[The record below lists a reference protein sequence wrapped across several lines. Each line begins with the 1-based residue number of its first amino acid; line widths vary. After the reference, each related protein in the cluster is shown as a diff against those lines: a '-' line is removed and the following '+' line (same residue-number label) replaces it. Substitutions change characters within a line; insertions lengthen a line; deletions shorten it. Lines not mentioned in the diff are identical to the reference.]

1 MKNDLFFMSVAILAV
16 WREHD
21 PKSVLGVVISD
32 EAGTD
37 YEIKMVIKK
46 NNKFEMLLDLFDDF
60 SFDNANIYMTM
71 TPWAELIS
79 AAEAKNVRKL
89 LYIPTTT
96 ALAPTSPNIIV
107 HPFEHT
113 FGRIID
119 MLSCYKPRDLSI
131 NKV

>member
-16 WREHD
+16 WKEVD
-21 PKSVLGVVISD
+21 PKSVMGVVVSD
-32 EAGTD
+32 ENGID
-37 YEIKMVIKK
+37 YEIKMVVKK

-71 TPWAELIS
+71 TPWVELVS

-89 LYIPTTT
+89 LYIPTANT
-96 ALAPTSPNIIV
+96 LAPTSSNIV
-107 HPFEHT
+107 VAPFEYT

-119 MLSCYKPRDLSI
+119 MLSCYKPRDISI